1 MSLRVKFSCR
11 SVIGNVRTNNEDNLF
26 CNGIIMTVS
35 ERERPFFMNGQAGTP
50 CIFAVCDGMGGEDC
64 GELASLTAVET
75 LQEHSRKILRNLAK
89 ADENITAYVVE
100 ANKKLLDIMRTQR
113 IRMGTTLVLALVEEE
128 SFTIYN
134 LGDSRGFRIED
145 GRLLRVTDD
154 HTVAEDKMRMG
165 LITPAQAE
173 KSSERHILTRCLGVY
188 EDEFTLAPDSSRK
201 FDTDTNTGGLLCS
214 DGLTDML
221 TFPEISR
228 IMKANPEP
236 SEAVNNLVKAA
247 LERGGRDNI
256 TCIVFKIEKEEI

>member
-11 SVIGNVRTNNEDNLF
+11 SVIGNVRTNNEDNLY

-35 ERERPFFMNGQAGTP
+35 ERERPFFMNGQTDTP

-75 LQEHSRKILRNLAK
+75 LQKHSRKILRNIID
-89 ADENITAYVVE
+89 ADQGIGDYVTD

-113 IRMGTTLVLALVEEE
+113 IRMGTTLVLALVHED

-134 LGDSRGFRIED
+134 LGDSRGFRVEN

-154 HTVAEDKMRMG
+154 HTLAEDKMRMG

-173 KSSERHILTRCLGVY
+173 KDRDRHVLTRCLGIY
-188 EDEFTLAPDSSRK
+188 EDEFTLAPDASKK
-201 FDTDTNTGGLLCS
+201 FSTDTNTGGLLCS

-228 IMKANPEP
+228 IMRDNPQP
-236 SEAVNNLVKAA
+236 SDAVNKLVDSA
-247 LERGGRDNI
+247 LEHGGRDNI
-256 TCIVFKIEKEEI
+256 TCIVFRIEKEE